1 MLTAITGDGSP
12 DEHIQVILMLG
23 ALLSTLVAALVYL
36 AKSYINT
43 KIAAEQSTEANKA
56 VNNVGPGDHRLY
68 DKISSIE
75 KNVEHLIRDQETFDS
90 HGWETLPQDLG
101 TAVGLTTTIRDLQ
114 HGHKEQGEKLDEIKS
129 ILIEHVEREM
139 RVKYPEQY

>member
-1 MLTAITGDGSP
+1 MIREPTTAALADHDQIVLAVIALASML
-12 DEHIQVILMLG
+12 
-23 ALLSTLVAALVYL
+23 AASLVYL
-36 AKSYINT
+36 VKGYSNSKT
-43 KIAAEQSTEANKA
+43 AAEQATEANKA

-129 ILIEHVEREM
+129 ILVEHVEWER

>member
-1 MLTAITGDGSP
+1 MEPTTAALADHDQIVLAVIALASML
-12 DEHIQVILMLG
+12 
-23 ALLSTLVAALVYL
+23 AASLVYL
-36 AKSYINT
+36 VKGYSNSKT
-43 KIAAEQSTEANKA
+43 AAEQATEANKA

-129 ILIEHVEREM
+129 ILVEHVEWEM